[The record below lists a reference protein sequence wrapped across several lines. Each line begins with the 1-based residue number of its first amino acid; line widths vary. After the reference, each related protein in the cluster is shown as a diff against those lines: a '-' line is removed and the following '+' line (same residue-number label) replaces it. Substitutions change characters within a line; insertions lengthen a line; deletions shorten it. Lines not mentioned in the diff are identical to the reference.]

1 MALRKIFFVVCLMAL
16 VFCLAVGYGF
26 AGQWLGVAV
35 AVMTGLA
42 WLLAQKYLTSKLPLL
57 CLLASVCLAVIG
69 VLTGASPGLMIGGSA
84 LALAVYDLL
93 LLDIALKSSS
103 AGEQT
108 HRYETQ
114 HLQSLALALGSG
126 LLGIFLGRWLRLEV
140 SFFVLVVFVALAVY
154 GLARVWEYIEKM
166 VYR

>member
-1 MALRKIFFVVCLMAL
+1 MALRKIFFIVCLMAS
-16 VFCLAVGYGF
+16 VCCLAVGYGF
-26 AGQWLGVAV
+26 VGQWLGVAV

-42 WLLAQKYLTSKLPLL
+42 WLLARKYLTSKLPLL

-69 VLTGASPGLMIGGSA
+69 VLTGASAGLMIGGA
-84 LALAVYDLL
+84 AVALAVYDLL

-108 HRYETQ
+108 RRYETH

-126 LLGIFLGRWLRLEV
+126 LLGVFLGRWLRLEV
-140 SFFVLVVFVALAVY
+140 SFFVVVVFVAVAVF
-154 GLARVWEYIEKM
+154 GLARVWGYIEKM
-166 VYR
+166 A